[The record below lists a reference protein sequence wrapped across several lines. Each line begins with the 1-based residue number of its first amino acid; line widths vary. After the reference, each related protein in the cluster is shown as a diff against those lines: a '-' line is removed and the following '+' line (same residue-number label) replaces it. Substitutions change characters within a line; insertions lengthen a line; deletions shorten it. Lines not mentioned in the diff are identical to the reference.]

1 MMAAVSNAR
10 LAGEG
15 VTAGFVGGAV
25 AHLLWTAGV
34 AAGVPE
40 VIDVPGQGVVALAW
54 WSFAAIGVA
63 SGFGAA
69 LVALLLD
76 GRRRARTLF
85 LGASAAVLVASVTPF
100 ASQPEAVARTTMAVL
115 AVGHVVVFAAVVPR
129 LARRLRAR

>member
-1 MMAAVSNAR
+1 MAAVSNAR

-15 VTAGFVGGAV
+15 VAAGFVGGAV
-25 AHLLWTAGV
+25 AHLLWTAAI
-34 AAGVPE
+34 AAGVPDVVE
-40 VIDVPGQGVVALAW
+40 VPGQGVIALAW
-54 WSFAAIGVA
+54 WNFAAIGVA

-85 LGASAAVLVASVTPF
+85 LGASAAVLVASVLPF
-100 ASQPEAVARTTMAVL
+100 ATQPADVARATLAVL

>member
-1 MMAAVSNAR
+1 MAAVSNAR

-15 VTAGFVGGAV
+15 AAAGFVGGAV
-25 AHLLWTAGV
+25 AHLLWTA
-34 AAGVPE
+34 ALATGVPDLVE
-40 VIDVPGQGVVALAW
+40 VPSQGVSALAW

-85 LGASAAVLVASVTPF
+85 LGVAAAVLVASVLPF
-100 ASQPEAVARTTMAVL
+100 ASQPEDGARATLAEL
-115 AVGHVVVFAAVVPR
+115 AVGHVVVFAVVVPR

>member
-1 MMAAVSNAR
+1 MAAVSNAR

-15 VTAGFVGGAV
+15 VAAGFVGGAV
-25 AHLLWTAGV
+25 AHLLWTAAV
-34 AAGVPE
+34 ANGVPAVVE
-40 VIDVPGQGVVALAW
+40 VPGQGIVALAW
-54 WSFAAIGVA
+54 WNFAGIGVA

-85 LGASAAVLVASVTPF
+85 LGVATAVLVVSVLPF
-100 ASQPEAVARTTMAVL
+100 TSQPAEVARGTLAVL

-129 LARRLRAR
+129 LARRLRGR

>member
-1 MMAAVSNAR
+1 MAAVSNAR

-15 VTAGFVGGAV
+15 ATAGFVGGAV
-25 AHLLWTAGV
+25 AHLLWTA
-34 AAGVPE
+34 AAASGVPE
-40 VIDVPGQGVVALAW
+40 LVDVPGQGVVALAW
-54 WSFAAIGVA
+54 WNFAAIGVA

-85 LGASAAVLVASVTPF
+85 LGAATAVLVASVLPF
-100 ASQPEAVARTTMAVL
+100 ASQPDDVARATLAVL

>member
-1 MMAAVSNAR
+1 MAAVSNAR

-15 VTAGFVGGAV
+15 VAAGFVGGAV
-25 AHLLWTAGV
+25 AHLLWTAAV
-34 AAGVPE
+34 AAGVPDVVE
-40 VIDVPGQGVVALAW
+40 VPGQGVIALAW
-54 WSFAAIGVA
+54 WNFAAIGVA

-85 LGASAAVLVASVTPF
+85 LGASAAVLVASVLPF
-100 ASQPEAVARTTMAVL
+100 ATQPPDVARATLAVL
-115 AVGHVVVFAAVVPR
+115 TVGHVVVFAAVVPR